1 MAACPPRS
9 TQCGAWGRFKTREV
23 GRVYGIIHDSIFKS
37 SVRDSWQ
44 ALVTFMA
51 LITLADEDD
60 NVDMTLSALSGH
72 TGIPL
77 EVITEGIRVLEEPD
91 RNSRNQRDEG
101 RRITRLAGHRDWG
114 WHVVN
119 RDFYKRMR
127 DIEERKSYQ
136 RKWVAARRQRVD
148 KCRPRT
154 GGQEYRSTGEQK
166 KEKTLA
172 QADARASLSLISFED
187 TFWPQYPRKVGKAAA
202 SKAWK
207 KLTQS
212 ELDAVMEGLRRYKA
226 TEWMGREIQYIP
238 HAASWL
244 NGRRWDDDLGATPTA
259 VSPEPQKRPRNDFL
273 EKVRK
278 WKEEHDGRNGS
289 EGP

>member
-1 MAACPPRS
+1 M
-9 TQCGAWGRFKTREV
+9 
-23 GRVYGIIHDSIFKS
+23 YGIIHDSIFKS

-91 RNSRNQRDEG
+91 PQSRSLKEDG
-101 RRITRLAGHRDWG
+101 RRITRLDEHRTWG
-114 WHVVN
+114 WHIVN
-119 RDFYKRMR
+119 RDHYKRMR
-127 DIEERKSYQ
+127 DLEMRKSYMRQ
-136 RKWVAARRQRVD
+136 HMRKRRGSKMLHGVSSVLANVSLE
-148 KCRPRT
+148 
-154 GGQEYRSTGEQK
+154 QESRREGEK

-172 QADARASLSLISFED
+172 QTDVRASLKLISFED
-187 TFWPQYPRKVGKAAA
+187 TFWPAYPRKVGKAAA

-226 TEWMGREIQYIP
+226 TEWQGREIQFIP
-238 HAASWL
+238 HASSWL
-244 NGRRWDDDLGATPTA
+244 NGRRWDDDLSPAHIPSTP
-259 VSPEPQKRPRNDFL
+259 RL
-273 EKVRK
+273 E
-278 WKEEHDGRNGS
+278 
-289 EGP
+289 EGPRRQRAEDREKSSKWRQEYEKDLDPDGYWRKPEEADA